1 MNEIKEALE
10 RAIPRIAIRIQNE
23 LVLASPVDTGRLR
36 NSIVVKPVGNSLII
50 SMVDYAFYVEFGTP
64 PHIIKPKDKH
74 ALKFK
79 AGGENVFAKEVHH
92 PGTRPNPFIRNTIRN
107 KISKIVQEEIT
118 KSF

>member
-1 MNEIKEALE
+1 MIEIKEAVE
-10 RAIPRIAIRIQNE
+10 RALPRIAIRFQNE

-36 NSIVVKPVGNSLII
+36 NSIRVEANGTTLTIT
-50 SMVDYAFYVEFGTP
+50 MVDYALYVEFGTN
-64 PHIIKPKDKH
+64 PHIIKPKDKQ

-79 AGGENVFAKEVHH
+79 AGGGDVFAKEVHH

-107 KISKIVQEEIT
+107 KISKIVQEEII

>member
-1 MNEIKEALE
+1 MNEIKEAIE

-23 LVLASPVDTGRLR
+23 LILAAPVDTGRLR
-36 NSIVVKPVGNSLII
+36 NSIRVEADGNLLTIT
-50 SMVDYAFYVEFGTP
+50 MVDYAFYVEFGTP
-64 PHIIKPKDKH
+64 PHVIKPKDKQ

-107 KISKIVQEEIT
+107 KISKIVQEEIV
-118 KSF
+118 KSL